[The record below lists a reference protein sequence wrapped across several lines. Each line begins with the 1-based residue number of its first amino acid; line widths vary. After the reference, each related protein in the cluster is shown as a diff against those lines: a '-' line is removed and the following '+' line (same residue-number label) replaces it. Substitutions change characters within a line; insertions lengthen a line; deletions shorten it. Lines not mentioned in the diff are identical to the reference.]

1 MAQEFSN
8 DALVGLAT
16 ISAGL
21 GVLVTKLA
29 ETVVKTTINSLK
41 RNKEEDNAP
50 NSTIKQNTNTPQS
63 EHQCKQEGTIAGIG
77 VSVGIYGKR
86 IEDIEKELAKMRE
99 HTREDNQL
107 QREEYDKLRLAISE
121 VKDIV
126 HSVEITISQVTTVLK
141 ILENE

>member
-8 DALVGLAT
+8 DALVGLAS

-29 ETVVKTTINSLK
+29 ETVVRATVASFK
-41 RNKEEDNAP
+41 KEKENDTQTSTSSKKVP
-50 NSTIKQNTNTPQS
+50 N
-63 EHQCKQEGTIAGIG
+63 ECVCKQEAVVAGIG
-77 VSVGIYGKR
+77 VSVGVYGKR
-86 IEDIEKELAKMRE
+86 IETIEQDLAKMRE
-99 HTREDNQL
+99 HSREDNQL
-107 QREEYDKLRLAISE
+107 QREEFDKLRLAISE

-141 ILENE
+141 LLEDKG